1 MKARN
6 ILVILLFTG
15 LLFISG
21 CVDNSDISMNPTE
34 DEYIEYRINILF
46 AEVTE
51 ISLNA
56 QNDNADFSQ
65 GKITRDQYIT
75 NEEERISKLEEII
88 TTLKAMSPPEGYQE
102 SHKYYIQSLEYMI
115 KSYEYNI
122 DFLKTNNPASE
133 AKSKEYDELSLE
145 YTRKMADTTP

>member
-15 LLFISG
+15 LLFIFG
-21 CVDNSDISMNPTE
+21 CIDDSQVPMNPTE
-34 DEYIEYRINILF
+34 DEYIEYRIFTLF
-46 AEVTE
+46 DEVTE

-56 QNDNADFSQ
+56 QNDNEDFYQ
-65 GKITRDQYIT
+65 GRLTKDQYIT
-75 NEEERISKLEEII
+75 KEEERIGKLEEII
-88 TTLKAMSPPEGYQE
+88 TTLKAMSAPEGYQE
-102 SHKYYIQSLEYMI
+102 SHNFYIQSLEYLI

-122 DFLKTNNPASE
+122 DFLKTNNSDSE
-133 AKSKEYDELSLE
+133 SKSKEYNDLSLE